1 MQQDSLHRRKLPE
14 RIFHAVCFEG
24 IATAIL
30 APTAA
35 WLMQRSVLEMGGL
48 TVILATT
55 AMVWNIIYNAV
66 FDRLW
71 PVTRVKRTAK
81 VRALHAL
88 GFECG
93 FIVIGVS
100 IVSFVLGV
108 TLLQDQAR
116 LLPELS
122 ERLSRAAHAS
132 LAARGVCVRVGARA
146 RCVGEMVRT

>member
-1 MQQDSLHRRKLPE
+1 
-14 RIFHAVCFEG
+14 
-24 IATAIL
+24 
-30 APTAA
+30 
-35 WLMQRSVLEMGGL
+35 MQRSVLEMGGL

-55 AMVWNIIYNAV
+55 AMVWNIIYNAC

-108 TLLQDQAR
+108 TLLQALTLEIGFFLFFLPYTMLYNWAYDSLRERVIKRR
-116 LLPELS
+116 LEN
-122 ERLSRAAHAS
+122 
-132 LAARGVCVRVGARA
+132 
-146 RCVGEMVRT
+146 RCA

>member
-1 MQQDSLHRRKLPE
+1 MQHDSLHRRKLPE
-14 RIFHAVCFEG
+14 RIFHTVCFEG

-48 TVILATT
+48 TIILATT

-108 TLLQDQAR
+108 TLLQA
-116 LLPELS
+116 LTLEIGFFLFFLPYTMLYNWAYDTL
-122 ERLSRAAHAS
+122 RDRIIKRRQQNLYAQN
-132 LAARGVCVRVGARA
+132 
-146 RCVGEMVRT
+146 